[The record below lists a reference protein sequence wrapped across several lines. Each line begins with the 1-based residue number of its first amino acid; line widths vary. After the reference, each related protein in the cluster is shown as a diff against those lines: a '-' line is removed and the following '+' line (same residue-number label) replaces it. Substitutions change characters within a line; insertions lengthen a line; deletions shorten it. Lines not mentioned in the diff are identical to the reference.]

1 MDMRTDGTQKKQK
14 RRLPLFDI
22 ALLLLVAVAIAFGF
36 YWATRHQKV
45 TTAEITYTVRFEDV
59 DNAYSGALAE
69 GKSLYTQHG
78 SPMGSILKAALS
90 RASQE
95 TFDTTQ
101 VYTEGVEY
109 SYSAVTV
116 EGKSDVLITVRVTA
130 EVRNGGYFVNGN
142 RIASGMEVD
151 AMVEGYLGHGTI
163 LTVEQA
169 ETPAPAAEVSE

>member
-1 MDMRTDGTQKKQK
+1 MTSLQITLPESS

-22 ALLLLVAVAIAFGF
+22 ALLLLLAVVIAFGL

-59 DNAYSGALAE
+59 DNEYSGALAE

-78 SPMGSILKAALS
+78 SLMGIILEAKIS
-90 RASQE
+90 RALEQ
-95 TFDTTQ
+95 TFDSTQ
-101 VYTEGVEY
+101 AYTEGAEY
-109 SYSAVTV
+109 SYSTVTIQ
-116 EGKSDVLITVRVTA
+116 GKSDVLITVKVTA
-130 EVRNGGYFVNGN
+130 EVRNGGYFVGGN

-151 AMVEGYLGHGTI
+151 AMVEGYLGQGTI

-169 ETPAPAAEVSE
+169 QTPASAADVSE